1 LQRVFS
7 SPLFWR
13 ENRIEQSLLQRVFSS
28 PLFWCEN
35 RIVVQE
41 KEGLDGLT
49 TFFLS
54 AIGIQLQ
61 QLPGSETWGKWGRF
75 LVSSF
80 LSCLRL
86 CLFLDR
92 LLPFVNFASL
102 KQYIMVVEFTESSVS
117 GIRYVSLCSNFL
129 LQSNCSGSLVI
140 HFPLSHLDLGSRF
153 C

>member
-1 LQRVFS
+1 M
-7 SPLFWR
+7 
-13 ENRIEQSLLQRVFSS
+13 
-28 PLFWCEN
+28 
-35 RIVVQE
+35 QE

-54 AIGIQLQ
+54 ALGIQLQ
-61 QLPGSETWGKWGRF
+61 QQLPSSETSGKWGRF

-102 KQYIMVVEFTESSVS
+102 KQ
-117 GIRYVSLCSNFL
+117 
-129 LQSNCSGSLVI
+129 
-140 HFPLSHLDLGSRF
+140 
-153 C
+153 